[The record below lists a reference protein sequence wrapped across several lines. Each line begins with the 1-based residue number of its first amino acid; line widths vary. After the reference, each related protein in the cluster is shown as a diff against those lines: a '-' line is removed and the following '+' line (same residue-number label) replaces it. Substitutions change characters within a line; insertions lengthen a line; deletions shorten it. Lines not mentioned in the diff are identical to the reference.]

1 MAELIGFIVIIGMC
15 FALAMLMMIAW
26 FKMWEDILDDDDK
39 QSK

>member
-15 FALAMLMMIAW
+15 FVLAMLMMIVW

-39 QSK
+39 QSQ